1 MSGVLS
7 RRDQSHV
14 KVAMLSVLST
24 ATFYMTLKR
33 GISLDRQSIAWYSLY
48 KSTDIDIVNGREFIE
63 SVNSQKDD
71 R

>member
-1 MSGVLS
+1 
-7 RRDQSHV
+7 
-14 KVAMLSVLST
+14 MLSVLST

-71 R
+71 C